1 MEQLVHKQTVKSVK
15 AKIYKQNLSRK
26 RLNNG
31 HFYLYPAVTPVG
43 SVQQQMS
50 VLISIPILGLLK
62 KYPIHHNISEKHI
75 NFRDS
80 SSLVMD
86 QGFKGLLGEWD
97 EEIYFGKIVH
107 SDLAVKYNNQKAGC
121 AW

>member
-1 MEQLVHKQTVKSVK
+1 M
-15 AKIYKQNLSRK
+15 
-26 RLNNG
+26 
-31 HFYLYPAVTPVG
+31 G

-50 VLISIPILGLLK
+50 VLISLPILGLLK
-62 KYPIHHNISEKHI
+62 KYPIHCNISEKHI

-86 QGFKGLLGEWD
+86 HRFKGLLGEQD
-97 EEIYFGKIVH
+97 EKIYFGKIVH
-107 SDLAVKYNNQKAGC
+107 SDLEMKYNNQKAGC

>member
-1 MEQLVHKQTVKSVK
+1 MLRFQKCEG
-15 AKIYKQNLSRK
+15 QNLQAKLIWK

-31 HFYLYPAVTPVG
+31 HFYLHPAVTPVV
-43 SVQQQMS
+43 SVQQQIS
-50 VLISIPILGLLK
+50 VLISVPILGLLK

-86 QGFKGLLGEWD
+86 HGFKGLLGE
-97 EEIYFGKIVH
+97 
-107 SDLAVKYNNQKAGC
+107 
-121 AW
+121 